1 MRIRLAGGDDL
12 DRVVA
17 IYNAAIPG
25 RDATAD
31 LVAVSPA
38 QRRAWFHQRDPAR
51 RPLWVLEQEGEVR
64 GWLALDDFSSRAGY
78 HPTAEVAVY
87 VAPQHQRCGHGRTLL
102 EHALTTCPSL
112 GIDRVVAKVFAHN
125 ASSVALFRRAGFA
138 EWGLL
143 PGVTIMD
150 GVRRDVLMLGL
161 ALT

>member
-1 MRIRLAGGDDL
+1 MRIRFAGGGDFDDVL
-12 DRVVA
+12 A

-38 QRRAWFHQRDPAR
+38 QRSAWFHQRDPAR
-51 RPLWVLEQEGEVR
+51 RPLWVLEQDGEVR

-78 HPTAEVAVY
+78 HPTVEVAVY
-87 VAPQHQRCGHGRTLL
+87 VAPGHQGHGYGRALL
-102 EHALTTCPSL
+102 EHGLAACPSL
-112 GIDRVVAKVFAHN
+112 GIDRVVAKVFTHN
-125 ASSVALFRRAGFA
+125 ASSVALFRRAGFG

-150 GVRRDVLMLGL
+150 GVRRDVLVLGL